1 MFSVIYWGEGESQ
14 FSPFI
19 TCSSKVSW
27 YLLHSLDSD
36 SSSSGQAPKT
46 PPKLPPF
53 LDLGESPPPLWNFF
67 HFLKNINLLLQL
79 PVYQFALTS
88 SMSLH
93 SGLPVPEVA
102 CCGACCLCCLLWC
115 CVWCCGS
122 GGMGPGGDLSTNPR
136 PGVEEGEEERIRRWL
151 IRAPPPPACHT
162 AACCCCC
169 CCCCCCFGMS

>member
-1 MFSVIYWGEGESQ
+1 MRRGESQ
-14 FSPFI
+14 FSHLFV
-19 TCSSKVSW
+19 KGVVV
-27 YLLHSLDSD
+27 
-36 SSSSGQAPKT
+36 
-46 PPKLPPF
+46 
-53 LDLGESPPPLWNFF
+53 PPPLLGQRLIVVRAGAKDATKVATLFGLGGVATAALEFF
-67 HFLKNINLLLQL
+67 SFFKNINLLL

-115 CVWCCGS
+115 RGWCCGS